1 MKRFLVALTAIMLLF
16 VVIGCNADPETPQK
30 KLPFEKKY
38 ECSSFFPNDC
48 LTYGAKTGDFHYYLY
63 WNTNSL
69 YLFAFNDKD
78 GKEAYEEREPFMAK
92 RIVLNSDF
100 EEYKHTQMTRMQ
112 FITREGY
119 YGDKSN
125 IFCIEGTYDM
135 LSEEKEYRS
144 EFAGWTAFL
153 FPREVVECPNGL
165 ATSLYLLNYE
175 DNIEGKVN
183 FNVPEEYRSGEKNL
197 ISTLAAMGEWEGDTL
212 PKMSDETKNRIF
224 RY

>member
-16 VVIGCNADPETPQK
+16 VVIGCNADPATPQK

-38 ECSSFFPNDC
+38 ESAYYTPSESFTFE
-48 LTYGAKTGDFHYYLY
+48 AKTGDFHYYLY
-63 WNTNSL
+63 RDESEIL
-69 YLFAFNDKD
+69 YLLAFNDND
-78 GKEAYEEREPFMAK
+78 GKEWNEDREPFMAK
-92 RIVLNSDF
+92 RIVLNSNF

-119 YGDKSN
+119 YGNKSN

-144 EFAGWTAFL
+144 EFAGWTAL
-153 FPREVVECPNGL
+153 ISTSEYRGL
-165 ATSLYLLNYE
+165 ASSLYLLNYE

-183 FNVPEEYRSGEKNL
+183 FNVPEEYRTGEKNL
-197 ISTLAAMGEWEGDTL
+197 ISTLAALGEWDGGFL
-212 PKMSDETKNRIF
+212 PRMSDETKNKIF
-224 RY
+224 RH